1 MSVQRHLLNPERGGV
16 LVELLLSVALAAVV
30 MPFLFRYQER
40 AVRRAENVALTRQMG
55 EIQTALERYI
65 VDNREQLLATVGRT
79 ISRVNM
85 ADLSAYGLPE
95 SILDASDKYQLR
107 ILKSNEGASG
117 ATLQGVVVMS
127 TDGMSALRTREIVSQ
142 GGANMGFVEGT
153 RAYGAFGAWHADTV
167 DLGINLTDAI
177 VEKTAVN
184 RDNALYLWRVP
195 SDNASD
201 ATMMGGLNLGGHDI
215 ENIRFLNVSDAQF
228 QEVMT
233 SGVIAADSI
242 VFKNRTTL
250 DKTFDT
256 TTSTVSGA
264 LSSDSRTMEIS
275 GTFLMSDLGKFS
287 SFTADDLWVTNL
299 TLAGL
304 SIPDTARVPILK
316 TNQTIDMTSGRIDTM
331 YATVGFTGSITPRL
345 QVNDRIEDSV
355 NSAYFWDAKSRRANF
370 LDATFLTLNQQM
382 APRLTVMRDGRD
394 TTSRQ
399 LFNSVAA
406 NKNATVS
413 QYLNAITEMQS
424 RVRAKYRRLNL
435 E

>member
-1 MSVQRHLLNPERGGV
+1 MIVQRHILNTQRGGI
-16 LVELLLSVALAAVV
+16 LIELLLSVALAAVI
-30 MPFLFRYQER
+30 MPFLFRYQQNALE
-40 AVRRAENVALTRQMG
+40 RAENIALTRQMG

-65 VDNREQLLATVGRT
+65 VDNRENLLMTVGRT

-85 ADLSAYGLPE
+85 SDLAIYGLSE
-95 SILDASDKYQLR
+95 STLDASDKYQLR

-127 TDGMSALRTREIVSQ
+127 TDGVPPLRTREIVSM
-142 GGANMGFVEGT
+142 GGANMGFIEGS
-153 RAYGAFGAWHADTV
+153 RAYGAFGTWHADAV
-167 DLGINLTDAI
+167 DLGVNLTDAI

-215 ENIRFLNVSDAQF
+215 ENVQFLNVSNAQF

-242 VFKNRTTL
+242 VFKNRTTI
-250 DKTFDT
+250 DKTFNAD
-256 TTSTVSGA
+256 TSTVSGA
-264 LSSDSRTMEIS
+264 LSSDSRTMEVA

-304 SIPDTARVPILK
+304 SIPDTEKVPILK
-316 TNQTIDMTSGRIDTM
+316 VNQSIDMTSGRIDAM

-345 QVNDRIEDSV
+345 QVSDRIEDSV
-355 NSAYFWDAKSRRANF
+355 NSAYFWDAKSKTANF
-370 LDATFLTLNQQM
+370 LDAIFVTLNDM
-382 APRLTVMRDGRD
+382 AARLAVRSDGRD
-394 TTSRQ
+394 TVSRQ
-399 LFNSVAA
+399 LFVATA
-406 NKNATVS
+406 TNKNATVS
-413 QYLNAITEMQS
+413 QYLNAISEMQT

>member
-1 MSVQRHLLNPERGGV
+1 MKISGHSLNAQRGGA
-16 LVELLLSVALAAVV
+16 LVELLLTVALAAVV
-30 MPFLFRYQER
+30 MPFLFQYQEK
-40 AVRRAENVALTRQMG
+40 ATRRAQNLALTRQMG

-65 VDNREQLLATVGRT
+65 VDNRENLLMTVGRT
-79 ISRVNM
+79 ISRVDM
-85 ADLSAYGLPE
+85 SDLAPYGLSE
-95 SILDASDKYQLR
+95 SVLNASDRYQLR

-127 TDGMSALRTREIVSQ
+127 TDGMSALRTREIVSR

-153 RAYGAFGAWHADTV
+153 RAYGAFGAWHADTL

-195 SDNASD
+195 SDNVSD
-201 ATMMGGLNLGGHDI
+201 ATMMAGLNLGGHDI
-215 ENIRFLNVSDAQF
+215 ENVLTLNAANARF
-228 QEVMT
+228 QEVLT

-242 VFKNRTTL
+242 VFKNRTTI
-250 DKTFDT
+250 DKTFDAT
-256 TTSTVSGA
+256 TTTVSGA
-264 LSSDSRTMEIS
+264 LSSDSRTMEVS

-299 TLAGL
+299 TLGGL
-304 SIPDTARVPILK
+304 SISGTNKVPILK
-316 TNQTIDMTSGRIDTM
+316 TNQSIDMTSGRISAI
-331 YATVGFTGSITPRL
+331 YASVGFTGSITPRL
-345 QVNDRIEDSV
+345 QVSQRIEDSV
-355 NSAYFWDAKSRRANF
+355 NSAYFWDVQSRTAN
-370 LDATFLTLNQQM
+370 LSDAIFKTLNDM
-382 APRLTVMRDGRD
+382 ASRVAVNKDGRD
-394 TTSRQ
+394 TVSRQ
-399 LFNSVAA
+399 LFSTVAA

-413 QYLNAITEMQS
+413 QYLNAISEMQS